1 MAVNQGTKDKVAEAA
16 IDLFMTKGYNGTSV
30 RAIADRAGVNV
41 ALISYYFG
49 GKKGMLE
56 HLLNDYLEGYLK
68 ELEKASE
75 STTDS
80 YQRLLAIIESA
91 LEFQQEHHRM
101 ARLVLRELTLDS
113 ILVREVMAS
122 YYMKEKHL
130 LTQVL
135 EQGKKEGVFKGM
147 RKEWA
152 ILHLRGMVTM
162 PFLHAQHIR
171 EVFHL
176 EPRNRTFLNHYMYH
190 VRHFVEIQICEKQP
204 SPPPMMMLS

>member
-16 IDLFMTKGYNGTSV
+16 IGLFMTKGYSGTSV
-30 RAIADRAGVNV
+30 RAIAGRAGVNV

-56 HLLNDYLEGYLK
+56 HLINTYLEGYLK
-68 ELEKASE
+68 ELEEASE
-75 STTDS
+75 QVSGS
-80 YQRLLAIIESA
+80 FECLVAIIEAA
-91 LEFQQEHHRM
+91 LQFQQTHHRM

-130 LTQVL
+130 FRQVL
-135 EQGKKEGVFKGM
+135 EAGKEAGVFKGM

-152 ILHLRGMVTM
+152 ILHLRGMITM

-176 EPRNRTFLNHYMYH
+176 EPSDRTFLYHYMKH
-190 VRHFVEIQICEKQP
+190 VRQFVEVQICEPQP
-204 SPPPMMMLS
+204 AAASLVV

>member
-16 IDLFMTKGYNGTSV
+16 IDLFMTKGYSGTSV

-56 HLLNDYLEGYLK
+56 NLINTYLEGYLK
-68 ELEKASE
+68 EIEEALEQTSGSFE
-75 STTDS
+75 
-80 YQRLLAIIESA
+80 RLLAIIEAA
-91 LEFQQEHHRM
+91 LQFQQTHHRM

-130 LTQVL
+130 FRQVL
-135 EQGKKEGVFKGM
+135 EAGKKEGVFKGM

-176 EPRNRTFLNHYMYH
+176 EPSDRTFLYHYMKH
-190 VRHFVEIQICEKQP
+190 VRQFVEVQICEKQS
-204 SPPPMMMLS
+204 SPPAMMMLS